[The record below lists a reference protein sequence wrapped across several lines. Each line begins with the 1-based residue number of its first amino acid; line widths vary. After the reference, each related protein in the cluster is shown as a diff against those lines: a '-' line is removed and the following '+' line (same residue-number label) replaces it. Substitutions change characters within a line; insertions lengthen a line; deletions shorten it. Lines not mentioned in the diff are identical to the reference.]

1 MGVVD
6 DLLRLQSE
14 LASERSHWEDVW
26 RDCVNLAMPYASH
39 RYDFSGSS
47 VKSSLTGL
55 ANGPEAARRSRE
67 IYDGEAIWASERLA
81 GGMES
86 AVAPRSQKW
95 QDFVLDGPFAPDPTD
110 LEQEWLDKLR
120 DYHFEFRYDTRCNFA
135 LANQKAIRSAVT
147 LGTGILYSEENMGR
161 KSINPAAVPVFYRF
175 VPVIDCY
182 LGIDGFDEVDR
193 CIRITE
199 MTARAA
205 ASYFGIEKLSGK
217 VRAAAEDLKRSED
230 KFTFMHAVLP
240 REEVNDYKHKRSGQL
255 YASFWAEVE
264 TRHLVKDSGFFTF
277 PYQVMWWDQVDNSPY
292 GQSPIMSVLG
302 DIKML
307 QAMNKTALQASQQ
320 WVKPPMATM
329 PGMYNQRLNLN
340 PGAVNPGY
348 LDERGQL
355 KAQPMIQAQNPSF
368 AENLMELKRQGIRR
382 SAYVD
387 LFQTLVQNPQMT
399 ATEAIIRANEKG
411 ELLGPAGAKIEAA
424 LGRATERELDI
435 VQRKGAFEDGSPL
448 SPPAVMSGKNVGV
461 RATGPLSRLRRMQEL
476 QGVESV
482 TAMAGALAQY
492 GPEVAGDILD
502 RIDHDE
508 TLELVREIRG
518 APRKMFRTDEEV
530 AARRQEREE
539 RAAQQASLMAMES
552 LAGAAGK
559 ATPAIKAAME
569 ANAA

>member
-6 DLLRLQSE
+6 DLLSLQSK
-14 LASERSHWEDVW
+14 LAADRSYWEDTW
-26 RDCVNLAMPYASH
+26 RDCVNLAMPYASY
-39 RYDFSGSS
+39 RYDFSGQSL
-47 VKSSLTGL
+47 KSSMTGL
-55 ANGPEAARRSRE
+55 ANGPEAARRSKE
-67 IYDGEAIWASERLA
+67 LYDGEAVWASERLA

-95 QDFVLDGPFAPDPTD
+95 QDFVLDGPFSPDPTD

-161 KSINPAAVPVFYRF
+161 KGIDPAAVPVFYRF

-199 MTARAA
+199 MTARQA
-205 ASYFGIEKLSGK
+205 ASYFGAGNLSDKLRS
-217 VRAAAEDLKRSED
+217 AAGDLKRSED
-230 KFTFMHAVLP
+230 MFTFMHAVLP
-240 REEVNDYKHKRSGQL
+240 REEVDDYKTKRSGQPF
-255 YASFWAEVE
+255 ASFWAEID
-264 TRHLVKDSGFFTF
+264 TKHLIKDAGFFTF

-302 DIKML
+302 DVKML

-348 LDERGQL
+348 IDDSGRL
-355 KAQPMIQAQNPSF
+355 KAQPIIQAQNPSF

-411 ELLGPAGAKIEAA
+411 ELLGPAGAKMESA
-424 LGRATERELDI
+424 LSKATERELDI
-435 VQRKGAFEDGSPL
+435 VQRKGAFEPGTPL
-448 SPPAVMSGKNVGV
+448 TPPETVTGKNVGV

-482 TAMAGALAQY
+482 TQMAGALAQY

-530 AARRQEREE
+530 AQRRQARE
-539 RAAQQASLMAMES
+539 QQAANQAGLMATES
-552 LAGAAGK
+552 LAKAAGQ
-559 ATPAIKAAME
+559 ATPAIQAAMQ

>member
-1 MGVVD
+1 MAEIVN
-6 DLLRLQSE
+6 DLLRLQSA
-14 LASERSHWEDVW
+14 LASERAHWEDTW

-39 RYDFSGSS
+39 RYDFSGQST
-47 VKSSLTGL
+47 KSSLTGL
-55 ANGPEAARRSRE
+55 ANGPEAARRSKE
-67 IYDGEAIWASERLA
+67 IYDGEAVWASERLA

-95 QDFVLDGPFAPDPTD
+95 QDFVLDGPFAPEPTD
-110 LEQEWLDKLR
+110 VEQEWLDKLR

-147 LGTGILYSEENMGR
+147 LGTGILYSEENLGR
-161 KSINPAAVPVFYRF
+161 KGINPAAVPLFYRF

-182 LGIDGFDEVDR
+182 LGIDGYDEVDR

-199 MTARAA
+199 MTARSA
-205 ASYFGIEKLSGK
+205 ASYFGIENLSDK
-217 VRAAAEDLKRSED
+217 VKQCADDVKRSEEM
-230 KFTFMHAVLP
+230 FTFMHAVLP
-240 REEVNDYKHKRSGQL
+240 REEVGDYKLKRSGQAF
-255 YASFWAEVE
+255 ASFWAEVE

-348 LDERGQL
+348 LDDQGRL
-355 KAQPMIQAQNPSF
+355 KAQPLIQSQNPTF

-424 LGRATERELDI
+424 LGPRNRAR
-435 VQRKGAFEDGSPL
+435 
-448 SPPAVMSGKNVGV
+448 
-461 RATGPLSRLRRMQEL
+461 TG
-476 QGVESV
+476 
-482 TAMAGALAQY
+482 
-492 GPEVAGDILD
+492 
-502 RIDHDE
+502 H
-508 TLELVREIRG
+508 
-518 APRKMFRTDEEV
+518 
-530 AARRQEREE
+530 
-539 RAAQQASLMAMES
+539 RAAQRGFRGWIAACTACHDGRQEHWRQGNGAIVAPAPY
-552 LAGAAGK
+552 AGASGRRKRHCDGGRTGPVRAGSGRRG
-559 ATPAIKAAME
+559 ARSRRYGRDARTDPRNPWRSPQDVPHGRGSGRPSPVA
-569 ANAA
+569 